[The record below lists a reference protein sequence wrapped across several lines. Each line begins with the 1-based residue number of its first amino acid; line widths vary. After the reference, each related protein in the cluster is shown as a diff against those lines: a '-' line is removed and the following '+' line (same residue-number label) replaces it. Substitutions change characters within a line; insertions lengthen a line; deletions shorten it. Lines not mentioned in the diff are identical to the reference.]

1 MLKQSKVNY
10 EFVSKSDADNAKDA
24 LLEKMYHVRTN
35 RKGTLGGPQ
44 VETTLLNMYWSSDY
58 VGMRARI
65 QSLTG
70 AGGATRNACIRCLDT
85 IISYEAGRK
94 KAVYNPCKKDET
106 TSAHTPQVQK
116 VVETPKKEYLPRT
129 QENWMSCKFGVNT
142 IKKTGY
148 GYTWDVKPMEE
159 LPEALQ
165 NFRYNEK
172 FTIREFHQYVG
183 EHYNTYADAGKVRI
197 AFEKL
202 KARIDVYNTEVRESA
217 VDLQESVKR
226 SDSLLNW
233 IIQEQ
238 QKTLGKQNLELRA
251 ACIKAGVKPK
261 VIEALLDWPEKYA
274 ALRAK
279 TLLKAVDFELE
290 LPPVE
295 APALEQWRVP
305 ELQGYTKYNPDDL
318 MAPAKYTDEEREAA
332 AKTDRVIR
340 WTQDITEILKPMRED
355 ILILM
360 TLYLAQVDA
369 GGVSFL
375 RRDEFGDVIERD
387 MDAAPTTEEEFLLWK
402 QKREAERVVK
412 FCGSEINNYYKK

>member
-1 MLKQSKVNY
+1 MSNQKKV
-10 EFVSKSDADNAKDA
+10 
-24 LLEKMYHVRTN
+24 
-35 RKGTLGGPQ
+35 
-44 VETTLLNMYWSSDY
+44 
-58 VGMRARI
+58 
-65 QSLTG
+65 
-70 AGGATRNACIRCLDT
+70 
-85 IISYEAGRK
+85 
-94 KAVYNPCKKDET
+94 
-106 TSAHTPQVQK
+106 
-116 VVETPKKEYLPRT
+116 EYLPRT
-129 QENWMSCKFGVNT
+129 QESWMSCNFGVNT
-142 IKKTGY
+142 VKKTGY
-148 GYTWDVKPMEE
+148 GYTWEAKPMEE

-172 FTIREFHQYVG
+172 FTIKEFHQYVG
-183 EHYNTYADAGKVRI
+183 ERYNAYADAGKVRI
-197 AFEKL
+197 AFERL
-202 KARIDVYNTEVRESA
+202 KARIDVYNAEVRESA
-217 VDLQESVKR
+217 TDLQDSVKR

-251 ACIKAGVKPK
+251 DCIKVGVKPK
-261 VIEALLDWPEKYA
+261 VIEALLDRPEQYA
-274 ALRAK
+274 ALRAR

-305 ELQGYTKYNPDDL
+305 ELSGYTRYNPDDP

-340 WTQDITEILKPMRED
+340 WTQDITEALKPMRED

-360 TLYLAQVDA
+360 TLYLAQVDN
-369 GGVSFL
+369 GGISFL
-375 RRDEFGDVIERD
+375 RRDEFGDIIERD
-387 MDAAPTTEEEFLLWK
+387 VDPAPTTEEEFLLWK